1 MVSPTYLR
9 ETSTP
14 TPRTGAG
21 TQDVAA
27 ACMAR
32 AIEAEFQ
39 RYYALQ
45 VRVRPSPTGATEL
58 VGQLYEETFFLV
70 DVTQIDPGT
79 IRTEYLISKY
89 VIRESIEL
97 PLRRGIAYC
106 MPAPY

>member
-1 MVSPTYLR
+1 
-9 ETSTP
+9 
-14 TPRTGAG
+14 
-21 TQDVAA
+21 
-27 ACMAR
+27 MAR

-70 DVTQIDPGT
+70 DVTQVEPGT
-79 IRTEYLISKY
+79 IRTDYRISKY
-89 VIRESIEL
+89 VYRDSIEL